1 MKNTGLEGREN
12 LSQIVAFL
20 AKASL
25 RHRLCHSLQ
34 RMANAFAHHSPYAIE
49 IGRRLISIPKKIFFI
64 LELRFCWPWPFWSP
78 LPLPTT
84 RLRPTAGLPRRPSGV
99 SAVLS
104 PIPPPCLLRL
114 LNNSSRDTFMSS
126 RRLGGGLK
134 TDSGASAPVLPP
146 PFFST
151 RQVFILTT
159 LNKLLFMVKTLSWNQ
174 PTNFGNHLPFCFILL
189 GRKRLDSIGTLQ
201 LILSNSSFRFSV

>member
-1 MKNTGLEGREN
+1 MVLNEK
-12 LSQIVAFL
+12 SQSVF
-20 AKASL
+20 
-25 RHRLCHSLQ
+25 
-34 RMANAFAHHSPYAIE
+34 AFAHHSPYAIE

-84 RLRPTAGLPRRPSGV
+84 PICLRLTAGLPLCRIRRRRSGV

-159 LNKLLFMVKTLSWNQ
+159 LNKLLFMVKHCLGIRQW

-189 GRKRLDSIGTLQ
+189 GKKRLDSIGTLQ